1 MQLQDIC
8 TLQPLFLKPLHYPGD
23 IIFSR
28 HIQSLQ
34 KTVSFR
40 SFDLE
45 KDTDL
50 IHHWVNQPYAL
61 PFWQL
66 DGKRDRVYD
75 LYYNIQRNSN
85 GHSYLGLLDDQPIC
99 QFDVYRVLADEL
111 RHFVPAD
118 ENDCG
123 FHLLMAP
130 NDQPIPGLTL
140 MIVESFLY
148 YFFSFG
154 QARQMYAEPDLTNRR
169 SNRILQQLG
178 FTYHHA
184 IEMSYKTAKLYS
196 ITKEQ
201 FYATHPAS

>member
-1 MQLQDIC
+1 MYLQEIC
-8 TLQPLFLKPLHYPGD
+8 SLQPLFLKPLVYPGTVL
-23 IIFSR
+23 FSR
-28 HIQSLQ
+28 YIKSIG
-34 KTVSFR
+34 KTLSFR

-45 KDTDL
+45 NDTDL

-66 DGKRDRVYD
+66 DGSRQRVYD

-85 GHSYLGLLDDQPIC
+85 GHSYIGLLDNQPIC

-111 RHFVPAD
+111 QNFVSAD
-118 ENDCG
+118 QNDCG

-130 NDQPIPGLTL
+130 NNAPLPGLSTC
-140 MIVESFLY
+140 IVESFLHY
-148 YFFSFG
+148 YFSFPE
-154 QARQMYAEPDLTNRR
+154 AKLMYAEPDLTNRR
-169 SNRILQQLG
+169 SNRILQNLG

-196 ITKEQ
+196 ITKEL
-201 FYATHPAS
+201 FHATYPIA

>member
-1 MQLQDIC
+1 MQLKDIC
-8 TLQPLFLKPLHYPGD
+8 TLQPLFLKPLYYPGK
-23 IIFSR
+23 IIFSCQLPS
-28 HIQSLQ
+28 IQKKL
-34 KTVSFR
+34 SFR
-40 SFDLE
+40 SFDLQ

-66 DGKRDRVYD
+66 EGNRQRVYD

-111 RHFVPAD
+111 RLFVTAD

-130 NDQPIPGLTL
+130 NEQPIPGLTL
-140 MIVESFLY
+140 MIVESFLQY
-148 YFFSFG
+148 YFSFPLA
-154 QARQMYAEPDLTNRR
+154 QRMYAEPDLTNRR
-169 SNRILQQLG
+169 SNRILQKLG
-178 FTYHHA
+178 FTYHQA

-201 FYATHPAS
+201 FQLKYHDK